1 MRTVVLA
8 TVSLVAAL
16 VLAACSD
23 PEAAVRDA
31 TSDAA
36 CSLAREAVDRAGTEA
51 GTAVDEIGADPR
63 AAQQELKAARD
74 VLTVAQKGVSGD
86 VKSKVGDARAA
97 VEELLDEARKAAE
110 GADVD
115 VQLVERAR
123 GELDRAIADVRD
135 VC

>member
-8 TVSLVAAL
+8 TVTVLAAL

-31 TSDAA
+31 SSDAA
-36 CSLAREAVDRAGTEA
+36 CSLARETVDQVGTEA
-51 GTAVDEIGADPR
+51 SSAVDEIGADPR
-63 AAQQELKAARD
+63 AAQQELEAARD

-86 VKSKVGDARAA
+86 VKSKVDDARAA
-97 VEELLDEARKAAE
+97 VEELLGEARSAAE

-123 GELDRAIADVRD
+123 GELDQAIADVRD
-135 VC
+135 LC